1 MINSICRV
9 AAGEPDIVDA
19 DEDESFGMLAAVA
32 FEDIAALPLPGQL
45 YDKVLV
51 DAECTH
57 DGSLKHIIKYQ
68 KWGWLTFEKRVL
80 NPKRLKILASLQR
93 ALLLNGFR
101 LLKPGGTLIYS
112 TCSFCRAQNEDVV
125 RWLLDAFPQDAEPQP
140 FNATERQAL
149 GNPCDGLLPGTL
161 RFDPRTTHSSGL
173 FIAKLHKQVAASP
186 SSWSSAVFG
195 SV

>member
-1 MINSICRV
+1 M
-9 AAGEPDIVDA
+9 AAGEPDIGDI
-19 DEDESFGMLAAVA
+19 DEVESFGMLTAVA
-32 FEDIAALPLPGQL
+32 FEEIAALPIPGQL

-68 KWGWLTFEKRVL
+68 KWGWHTFEKRVL
-80 NPKRLKILASLQR
+80 DPKRLKLLASLQR

-125 RWLLDAFPQDAEPQP
+125 RWLLDAFPQDVESQP
-140 FNATERQAL
+140 FDATERQAL
-149 GNPCDGLLPGTL
+149 GNPPDGLLPGTL
-161 RFDPRTTHSSGL
+161 RFDPRTTQSSGL
-173 FIAKLHKQVAASP
+173 FISKLRKQATASL